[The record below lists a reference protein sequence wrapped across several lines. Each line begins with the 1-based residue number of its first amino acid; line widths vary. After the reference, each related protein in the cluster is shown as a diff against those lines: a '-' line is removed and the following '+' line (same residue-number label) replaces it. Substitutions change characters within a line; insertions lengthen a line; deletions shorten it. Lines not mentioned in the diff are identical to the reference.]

1 MNRNLFISILLL
13 LTTYSASFSQTYTVN
28 QQSQSV
34 NINVPVIEKPVYIE
48 KYRTVYVNK
57 PRVAKKLE
65 KPIQLLGYLWVYPED
80 LGDFKQIPVGVI
92 NSINS
97 QSPYGMNTWRI
108 PTPDELSVL
117 EANAD
122 KVGLGDDI
130 YLATDHRNGV
140 LRLVSTGKSIN
151 EKVAK
156 RSEIISS
163 GKGKLIG
170 DMVWSTSLWKD
181 CGFVTF
187 DPNTY
192 NCDNYI
198 GKHCDYPDGWRLPT
212 SNEFEKLFDL
222 HSRSGNALCNAL
234 KEFLSDKLIDNGTS
248 SYGLNR
254 YVFLCYDN
262 GKIISVTL
270 GEHTDGKD
278 ESNLGYERSDR
289 WLVDGYV
296 LLVFDENLL

>member
-97 QSPYGMNTWRI
+97 QSPYGMNSWRI

-140 LRLVSTGKSIN
+140 LRLVSTGKSIS
-151 EKVAK
+151 EKAAK

-170 DMVWSTSLWKD
+170 DVVWSTSLWKD
-181 CGFVTF
+181 CGFVEF
-187 DPNTY
+187 DPDTY
-192 NCDNYI
+192 GYDNYI

-212 SNEFEKLFDL
+212 SNEFEKLLDL
-222 HSRSGNALCNAL
+222 HSRSAKATFNTLNELVSGELKVSGSYSYSRCN
-234 KEFLSDKLIDNGTS
+234 
-248 SYGLNR
+248 
-254 YVFLCYDN
+254 FLCKEPKEIVSVVVGFNDN
-262 GKIISVTL
+262 NDNIHYFQYQREGTTK
-270 GEHTDGKD
+270 
-278 ESNLGYERSDR
+278 
-289 WLVDGYV
+289 
-296 LLVFDENLL
+296 

>member
-1 MNRNLFISILLL
+1 MNKKSFVSILLL

-97 QSPYGMNTWRI
+97 QSPYGMNNWRI

-140 LRLVSTGKSIN
+140 LRLVSTGKTIS
-151 EKVAK
+151 EKAAI

-170 DMVWSTSLWKD
+170 DVVWSTSLYKD
-181 CGFVTF
+181 CGFKVF
-187 DPNTY
+187 CYYHMDY
-192 NCDNYI
+192 DNYI
-198 GKHCDYPDGWRLPT
+198 GKHDFPIGWRLPT
-212 SNEFEKLFDL
+212 LNEFEKLLDSN
-222 HSRSGNALCNAL
+222 SRSVNATINAL
-234 KEFLSDKLIDNGTS
+234 KELLSDELHPNNLQS
-248 SYGLNR
+248 GL
-254 YVFLCYDN
+254 YQFLCKNN
-262 GKIISVTL
+262 GSFYYAKTYVRESGNDKT
-270 GEHTDGKD
+270 EFDYYRNTDGWYD
-278 ESNLGYERSDR
+278 Y
-289 WLVDGYV
+289 GYV